1 MINKNNLNFDKQMN
15 IINNNIQMN
24 NNNKTNNNILNNKN
38 ENDISSV
45 RLNSPDL
52 ERKILFK
59 NNSISHDK
67 FQNISKNNNNVNI
80 LKKNNNIKG
89 NQIKKSSKSIEI
101 DNNKKKNNDNNN
113 KNSSNKKNLSSNLSI
128 NIINHKNEN
137 HSHNS
142 DTNNVITFKIKTKT
156 RYLKK
161 QLFPYKYYLCSI
173 FIKNPDIT
181 NNTFCFTKKFI
192 VVYHFICQLFDIS
205 SYLILQREF
214 QTMKNTVIEEKQ
226 RNIIEKEHKINVNE
240 RYFNM
245 NMQKCL
251 EGKRL
256 SIFGKT
262 PEKSSKNVRTN
273 ILMIK

>member
-173 FIKNPDIT
+173 FIKNTDIS
-181 NNTFCFTKKFI
+181 NKTFCFTRKFI
-192 VVYHFICQLFDIS
+192 VVYNFICQLFDIS

-214 QTMKNTVIEEKQ
+214 ETMKNTLIEEKH
-226 RNIIEKEHKINVNE
+226 RKIIEKRKKINVNE
-240 RYFNM
+240 KSFNM
-245 NMQKCL
+245 NMKECL
-251 EGKRL
+251 EGKKL

-262 PEKSSKNVRTN
+262 GQISAKNIRNN
-273 ILMIK
+273 IFI